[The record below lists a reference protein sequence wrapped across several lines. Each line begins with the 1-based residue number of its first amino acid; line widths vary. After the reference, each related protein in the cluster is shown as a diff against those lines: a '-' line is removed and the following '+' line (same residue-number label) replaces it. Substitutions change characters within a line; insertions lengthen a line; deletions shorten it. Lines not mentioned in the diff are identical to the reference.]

1 MLHASK
7 YAIENADAL
16 RQDWPRVPLP
26 NDANLLKGSG
36 ELGLKLAALL
46 DPEKQVTGVT
56 AGKVRKEISLVGAP
70 SGFRSEAE
78 FEVTAHWGIAGKGSI
93 CMPGK
98 GKAVERAYTP
108 DELAALGDGVA
119 QLGAT
124 TFDIYL
130 NDAAYWKNV
139 PKAVWEYKLGGYQ
152 VLKKWLSYRE
162 FTLLGRALRLDEV
175 EYFQQVIRRIAALRL
190 LGPALDANY
199 EAVKADL
206 YDWPK

>member
-1 MLHASK
+1 M
-7 YAIENADAL
+7 
-16 RQDWPRVPLP
+16 
-26 NDANLLKGSG
+26 
-36 ELGLKLAALL
+36 
-46 DPEKQVTGVT
+46 
-56 AGKVRKEISLVGAP
+56 P
-70 SGFRSEAE
+70 SY
-78 FEVTAHWGIAGKGSI
+78 
-93 CMPGK
+93 

-108 DELAALGDGVA
+108 EELAALGDGVA

-139 PKAVWEYKLGGYQ
+139 PKAVWEYTLGGYQ

-162 FTLLGRALRLDEV
+162 FALLGRALRLDEV
-175 EYFQQVIRRIAALRL
+175 EYFQQVVRRIAALRL

-206 YDWPK
+206 FPWPK